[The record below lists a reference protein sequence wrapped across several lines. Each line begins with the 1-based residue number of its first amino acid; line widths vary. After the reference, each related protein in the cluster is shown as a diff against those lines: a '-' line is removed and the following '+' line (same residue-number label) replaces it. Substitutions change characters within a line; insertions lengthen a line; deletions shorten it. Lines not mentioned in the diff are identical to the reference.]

1 MSSDVNRNEF
11 EPQPYQTRDERS
23 SSTKI
28 GFSTTGLINFLAKR
42 NFALILSLSIVA
54 VCFFIIGGVGWE
66 LSLTFQNTITIKQY
80 FQLRIVSFVLI
91 FTPII
96 GSMFLSYKIHKLN
109 PLWFVLMIILF
120 TIGNTIG
127 FALLFTVFNVPTKW
141 LFIFVIVGV
150 VFFLSAIIGYFST
163 WINRIWKY
171 VIALTFIW
179 FIVVILLLI
188 LRFAISTPLLN
199 NLNLIVGAVFAAL
212 TIFYIMYSINQLR
225 RISSLTNADRTTI
238 NLILLISFRL
248 LLYLTIL
255 IQRIAYLVFRFWK

>member
-1 MSSDVNRNEF
+1 MNENGF
-11 EPQPYQTRDERS
+11 KTQPYQSKVVRS
-23 SSTKI
+23 SSTKL
-28 GFSTTGLINFLAKR
+28 GFSATGLINFLAKR

-66 LSLTFQNTITIKQY
+66 LSLTFQNTITINQY
-80 FQLRIVSFVLI
+80 FQLKIVSFVLI

-96 GSMFLSYKIHKLN
+96 ASMFLSYRIHKLN

-127 FALLFTVFNVPTKW
+127 FALLFTIYNVAAKW
-141 LFIFVIVGV
+141 LFIFLIVGV
-150 VFFLSAIIGYFST
+150 VFLLSAIIGYFST

-171 VIALTFIW
+171 VVALTFIW
-179 FIVVILLLI
+179 FIVVIILLI

-199 NLNLIVGAVFAAL
+199 DLNLIIGSVFAVL

-225 RISSLTNADRTTI
+225 GISNLADADRTTI

-255 IQRIAYLVFRFWK
+255 VQRIAYLVFRFWK